1 MTPTWFSDG
10 MTSADRR
17 LAALATGQL
26 GWFTREQAH
35 AAGLSDRQLRGR
47 VQSGFL
53 DQPGTNT
60 FRSPHVRP
68 TALGDL
74 RGLLLDIGEPCW
86 ASGPTAAALHGFDGF
101 RLRPPF
107 HVTVLRDRDVRRSH
121 HQIHTTGELPL
132 IDRCHVHGMPVTR
145 GARTVIDLARTT
157 DPARLTVALD
167 SGLRDG
173 LFTETSLH
181 QRIVALRTSGR
192 YGIPALLEVI
202 QGCEITR
209 GAHSWLEREFLR
221 LVATAGLPLPTCQ
234 EVVASRRDRLVRV
247 DCRFPDTNVAVELL
261 GYRFHRSPADLRR
274 DTERASVLAIRGFT
288 VLQFTY
294 EHVVA
299 DPAWV
304 LRCLREALAVC
315 VDGYDA

>member
-1 MTPTWFSDG
+1 

-17 LAALATGQL
+17 IAAIATGQL
-26 GWFTREQAH
+26 GWVSRQQAH
-35 AAGLSDRQLRGR
+35 AAGLSDRQLRSR

-53 DQPGTNT
+53 EQSGANT
-60 FRSPHVRP
+60 FRSPFVRHSP
-68 TALGDL
+68 VGDL

-101 RLRPPF
+101 ALRPPF
-107 HVTVLRDRDVRRSH
+107 HVSVLRDRAVTRTGH
-121 HQIHTTGELPL
+121 VIHRTTELPL
-132 IDRCHVHGMPVTR
+132 IDRATVNGIPTTR
-145 GARTVIDLARTT
+145 GARTLIDLARTT
-157 DPARLTVALD
+157 DNNRLTTALD

-173 LFTETSLH
+173 LFSEASLH
-181 QRIVALRTSGR
+181 ERIVALRTSGR

-221 LVATAGLPLPTCQ
+221 LVTTAGLPRPQCQ
-234 EVVASRRDRLVRV
+234 EVLAARRDRLVRV
-247 DCRFPDTNVAVELL
+247 DCRFAGTNIVVELL

-274 DTERASVLAIRGFT
+274 DTERASVLAIEGYT

-304 LRCLREALAVC
+304 LRCLGEAFAVC
-315 VDGYDA
+315 GRHNDA